1 MNALEAAAARSRWA
15 RRNVAEK
22 VLLCGGLLLLAI
34 SLPPWPAAA
43 FIIVAVIA
51 TAVVARVPARLFIAL
66 WAAPAAFVAVGILPL
81 LFSITTDGIV
91 WSPTGPQ
98 RAAEVVAR
106 ATAAIGCTML
116 FTVTTPLSEVLAWAS
131 RSGIPRTLTYLAELI
146 YRMVG
151 TLAGTAK
158 MMHEAQAQRLGHLTW
173 RGMLTGVAAQSANL
187 FVLSFQRARRLGEG
201 LELRAEPGAS
211 EVLVADRPRDGRF
224 LAASAAVLAAVVL
237 ATALVKGWIP

>member
-15 RRNVAEK
+15 RRNVGDK
-22 VLLCGGLLLLAI
+22 VLLCGGLLLAAI

-43 FIIVAVIA
+43 LIIL
-51 TAVVARVPARLFIAL
+51 AVVASAVAARVPAGLFLVL
-66 WAAPAAFVAVGILPL
+66 WTAPAAFVAVGILPL
-81 LFSITTDGIV
+81 LFSVTLDGLV
-91 WSPTGPQ
+91 WSPTGPR

-116 FTVTTPLSEVLAWAS
+116 FAVTTPLSEVLAWAG

-158 MMHEAQAQRLGHLTW
+158 MMHEAQAQRLGHVTRKGL
-173 RGMLTGVAAQSANL
+173 LTGVAAQSANL
-187 FVLSFQRARRLGEG
+187 FVLCFRRARRLGEG
-201 LELRAEPGAS
+201 LELRAEPGAA
-211 EVLVADRPRDGRF
+211 EVMVIDRPRDARF
-224 LAASAAVLAAVVL
+224 WAASLSVLVAVVA
-237 ATALVKGWIP
+237 ATALVRGWLP

>member
-1 MNALEAAAARSRWA
+1 MNALEAAAARNRWA
-15 RRNVAEK
+15 RRNVGEK
-22 VLLCGGLLLLAI
+22 AVLCGGLLLLAI

-43 FIIVAVIA
+43 LIIAAVSV
-51 TAVVARVPARLFIAL
+51 TAVVARVPAGLFLAL
-66 WAAPAAFVAVGILPL
+66 WTAPAAFVAVGILPL
-81 LFSITTDGIV
+81 LFSITMDGPV

-116 FTVTTPLSEVLAWAS
+116 FTVTTPLSEVLAWAG

-158 MMHEAQAQRLGHLTW
+158 MMHEAQAQRLGHLTR
-173 RGMLTGVAAQSANL
+173 RGLLTGVAAQSANL

-201 LELRAEPGAS
+201 LELRAEPGSAD
-211 EVLVADRPRDGRF
+211 VMVVDRPRDGRF
-224 LAASAAVLAAVVL
+224 LAVALGLLVAVVAATAAVR
-237 ATALVKGWIP
+237 GWWP

>member
-1 MNALEAAAARSRWA
+1 MNTLEAAAARSRWA
-15 RRNVAEK
+15 LRNVGDKAM
-22 VLLCGGLLLLAI
+22 LCGGLLLLAI

-43 FIIVAVIA
+43 LIIAVVSI
-51 TAVVARVPARLFIAL
+51 TAIVARVPAGLFLAL
-66 WAAPAAFVAVGILPL
+66 WSAPAAFVAVGILPL
-81 LFSITTDGIV
+81 LFSITADGLV

-116 FTVTTPLSEVLAWAS
+116 FTVTTPLSEVLAWAG

-158 MMHEAQAQRLGHLTW
+158 MMHEAQAQRLGHVTRKGL
-173 RGMLTGVAAQSANL
+173 LTGVAAQSANL

-201 LELRAEPGAS
+201 LELRAEPGAA
-211 EVLVADRPRDGRF
+211 EVMALDRPRDGGF
-224 LAASAAVLAAVVL
+224 VAAAVAVLVAVAL
-237 ATALVKGWIP
+237 ATAFVRGWLP

>member
-1 MNALEAAAARSRWA
+1 MNALEVAAAGSRWA
-15 RRNVAEK
+15 RRNVGDKA
-22 VLLCGGLLLLAI
+22 LLCGGLLVLAI

-43 FIIVAVIA
+43 LIIAAVSA
-51 TAVVARVPARLFIAL
+51 SAVVARVPAGLFLAL

-81 LFSITTDGIV
+81 LFSITLDGVV

-116 FTVTTPLSEVLAWAS
+116 FTVTTPLSEVLAWAG

-151 TLAGTAK
+151 TLAGTAA
-158 MMHEAQAQRLGHLTW
+158 MMHEAQAQRLGHLTR
-173 RGMLTGVAAQSANL
+173 RGLLTGVAAQSANL

-201 LELRAEPGAS
+201 LELRAEPGAAD
-211 EVLVADRPRDGRF
+211 VLVRDRPRDGRF
-224 LAASAAVLAAVVL
+224 LVAAAAVLITVVV
-237 ATALVKGWIP
+237 ATALVRGWLP

>member
-15 RRNVAEK
+15 RRNVGDK
-22 VLLCGGLLLLAI
+22 VLLCGGLLLAAI

-43 FIIVAVIA
+43 LIIFAVAA
-51 TAVVARVPARLFIAL
+51 SAVAARVPAGLFLAL
-66 WAAPAAFVAVGILPL
+66 WTTPAAFVAVGILPL
-81 LFSITTDGIV
+81 LFSVSTDGLV
-91 WSPTGPQ
+91 WSPSGPQ

-116 FTVTTPLSEVLAWAS
+116 FTVTTPLSEVLAWAA
-131 RSGIPRTLTYLAELI
+131 RSGIPRTLTHLAELI
-146 YRMVG
+146 YRMIG

-158 MMHEAQAQRLGHLTW
+158 MMHEAQAQRLGHVTR
-173 RGMLTGVAAQSANL
+173 RGLLTGVAAQSANL

-211 EVLVADRPRDGRF
+211 DVLAVDRPRDGRF
-224 LAASAAVLAAVVL
+224 LSVALAVLVAVVA
-237 ATALVKGWIP
+237 ATALVRGWLP